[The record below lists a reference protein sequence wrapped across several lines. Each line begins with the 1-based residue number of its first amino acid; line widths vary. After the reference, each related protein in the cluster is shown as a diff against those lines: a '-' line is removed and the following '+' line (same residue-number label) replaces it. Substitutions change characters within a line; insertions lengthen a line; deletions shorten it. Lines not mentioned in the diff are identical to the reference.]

1 LAPTGRVSRKSSPSK
16 LTEALLT
23 EVQFSNTGEKS
34 MHLSCVPT
42 TKREPKPM
50 PFRPY
55 LSTII
60 SPAFWNKGGCAEARK
75 RCLQIGI
82 QLV

>member
-1 LAPTGRVSRKSSPSK
+1 
-16 LTEALLT
+16 
-23 EVQFSNTGEKS
+23 

-60 SPAFWNKGGCAEARK
+60 SPAFWNEGGGAEARK